1 MNERISVVIPCK
13 NEIEN
18 IRACIASARL
28 IADEVL
34 VADSGSQDGTLEVAR
49 RLADRVVEREYIDSG
64 DFKNWAIPQAAHEW
78 VFVLDADERIMPEL
92 AVEIKSVVRS
102 DAYWAY
108 SVPRRNFF
116 LGHALDH
123 GDWARDEVTR
133 LIQRDR
139 CRYRLHT
146 DHAEIEVPPG
156 RLGRLTSKL
165 THYTAWNLKPYLDKM
180 LHYANQQANLWY
192 DTGRKP
198 RLLNAMLNAP
208 LRFLRGYVFR
218 FGFLDGMI
226 GFHLSALTAYY
237 SFLKQFLLWQK
248 WHGRKVGD
256 LDVGLYPGQAAR
268 EALSVADV
276 GNADNSPT
284 DELTSDGS
292 RSAA

>member
-1 MNERISVVIPCK
+1 MNEKISVVIPCK

-34 VADSGSQDGTLEVAR
+34 VADSGSQDGTLEAAR
-49 RLADRVVEREYIDSG
+49 QLADRVVEREYIDSG
-64 DFKNWAIPQAAHEW
+64 DFKNWAIPQAANEW
-78 VFVLDADERIMPEL
+78 VFILDADERITPDL
-92 AVEIKSVVRS
+92 AVEIKAAARS
-102 DAYWAY
+102 QLYLAY

-116 LGHALDH
+116 LGHPLDH

-133 LIQRDR
+133 LIQRDH

-146 DHAEIEVPPG
+146 DHAEIEVPADQ
-156 RLGRLTSKL
+156 LGRFTSKMA
-165 THYTAWNLKPYLDKM
+165 HYTAWDLKSYLDKM
-180 LHYANQQANLWY
+180 LHYANQQADLWY
-192 DTGRKP
+192 DTGRMP
-198 RLLNAMLNAP
+198 RLWNLMMNAP
-208 LRFLRGYVFR
+208 LRFLRGYVLR

-248 WHGRKVGD
+248 CYGRKVGD
-256 LDVGLYPGQAAR
+256 LDVDFYSTQAAR
-268 EALSVADV
+268 VTLQVADV
-276 GNADNSPT
+276 ADSDTPASDARDGN
-284 DELTSDGS
+284 